1 MRAEECKK
9 EWLKVIRIYEET
21 REQNDPSLTIN
32 KILEELGNK
41 VEEVFATVAAIK
53 KNDGRIYGR
62 NRKYMDSI
70 PVNPASIRW
79 ERSNPM
85 LYADLD
91 HIHTAHINQLITA
104 LYAALHTK
112 VVEKQMLLEKADM
125 EYINTLLRLTG
136 DEIYQKYGLKRDE
149 VITRTAIFPD
159 GVEADINLVI
169 CDGED
174 KPYTEGILFDHGA
187 EVTNTECEDFFAGEW
202 VFDYKGT
209 TYTVRVGWKNE
220 MD

>member
-53 KNDGRIYGR
+53 KSDGRIYGR

-104 LYAALHTK
+104 LYDALHRK
-112 VVEKQMLLEKADM
+112 VAEKKLLLEKSDM
-125 EYINTLLRLTG
+125 DYINTLLSMTG
-136 DEIYQKYGLKRDE
+136 DEIHQKFGLKRDE

-169 CDGED
+169 CENHE
-174 KPYTEGILFDHGA
+174 KPYTEGILFDHGS
-187 EVTNTECEDFFAGEW
+187 EVTCTECEDYFGGIW
-202 VFDYKGT
+202 IFDYNGT
-209 TYTVRVGWKNE
+209 TYTVNVGVKKNE
-220 MD
+220 